1 MGMKEEAAKILQ
13 REQQQKAAAEKT
25 ADYYRSLL
33 AGGPPMRLVGYAPNI
48 VDEDPKTAYIYSLL
62 SDMPPELQPVF
73 QEFIQ
78 ACPDRAWESMP
89 TKAERAK
96 VKSHW
101 NYEDLLAE
109 YIPEQQGPRY
119 FKFRLSDGSIHAAQ
133 YFLPHP
139 NKDFGKEHILVSSGL
154 WGLLKGG
161 KDAQRRALLQK
172 AEDEILREAQEQ
184 IDALHHPSL
193 CGSQEFMVLTYT
205 PPGTY
210 ASGYPSLILFRDG
223 MVFEPQKSGIG
234 STLSLDKD
242 TIYQFLL
249 ETLTKIERNNP

>member
-33 AGGPPMRLVGYAPNI
+33 AGGPPMLFVG
-48 VDEDPKTAYIYSLL
+48 DDPKATYIYSLL
-62 SDMPPELQPVF
+62 SDMPPELRPVF

-89 TKAERAK
+89 TKAERAR
-96 VKSHW
+96 VKSRW

-109 YIPEQQGPRY
+109 YVPEQQGPRY
-119 FKFRLSDGSIHAAQ
+119 FKFRLSDGSIHAAE

-139 NKDFGKEHILVSSGL
+139 SKDFGKEHILVSSGL
-154 WGLLKGG
+154 LGLLKGG

-172 AEDEILREAQEQ
+172 AEDEILRKAQEQ

-193 CGSQEFMVLTYT
+193 CGSQEFRVLDYA
-205 PPGTY
+205 PPGIFGG
-210 ASGYPSLILFRDG
+210 SYPPLVLFRDG
-223 MVFEPQKSGIG
+223 MVYEPQRNPERRV
-234 STLSLDKD
+234 LSLDKD

-249 ETLTKIERNNP
+249 ETLTKIERNQS